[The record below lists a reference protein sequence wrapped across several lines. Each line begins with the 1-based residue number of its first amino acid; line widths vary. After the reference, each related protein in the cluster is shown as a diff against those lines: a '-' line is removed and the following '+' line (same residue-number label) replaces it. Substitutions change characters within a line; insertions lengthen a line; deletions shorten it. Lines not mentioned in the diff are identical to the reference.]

1 MTPPMGTAHFDDDDI
16 HRLRIALG
24 RIARSV
30 GRSATDEGLTRSQ
43 SLLLSTVAKHGTIGV
58 RELAEHEGLNPT
70 MCSRMVGKLEE
81 TQLVTRSSDAG
92 DKRVVRIHIT
102 PAGARL
108 SDELRARRT
117 AMFAR
122 HLAELDDDR
131 LDALHDA
138 LPALEA
144 LGERMCRGREVRE

>member
-1 MTPPMGTAHFDDDDI
+1 MTPPTGNNRFDDEDL
-16 HRLRIALG
+16 HGLRIAVG
-24 RIARSV
+24 RIARNV
-30 GRSATDEGLTRSQ
+30 GRSAADEGLTRSQ
-43 SLLLSTVAKHGTIGV
+43 SLLLTTVARHETIGV
-58 RELAEHEGLNPT
+58 RELAEFEGLNPT

-81 TQLVTRSSDAG
+81 AGLVTRSSDAD

-102 PAGARL
+102 AAGARL
-108 SDELRARRT
+108 SDQLRARRT

-122 HLAELDDDR
+122 HLGELDDDR

-144 LGERMCRGREVRE
+144 LGELMCRSREVRE